1 MIRVLIVDDSAVMR
15 AFLSRVVS
23 AQPDMEVV
31 AVAADPVVAIEQIR
45 LKSPDVM
52 TLDVEMP
59 RMNGLDFLRKVMA
72 VRPLPVIMISS
83 LTRQGADTTMQALEL
98 GAVDFVQKPAD
109 LSQFEASVND
119 IAEKIRAANS
129 AQVVRHR
136 PRAAAPVR
144 TGAPLRHAIPPAA
157 QDRVIAIGAST
168 GGVEALREILAELP
182 EQMPPILI
190 AQHMPAGYTETFA
203 RRLNTICRVE
213 VKQAEDGEPALN
225 GVAYIAPGGRH
236 LTLVRRLAA
245 YSLRVTDDPPVN
257 RHRPSVDSLFRTVAR
272 AAQSRAIGVMLTGM
286 GADGAEAMLDLRN
299 AGAYTLA
306 QDESSCIVFGM
317 PRKAIAAGA
326 IREVLSLSQI
336 ARRLIELSGS

>member
-1 MIRVLIVDDSAVMR
+1 M
-15 AFLSRVVS
+15 
-23 AQPDMEVV
+23 
-31 AVAADPVVAIEQIR
+31 
-45 LKSPDVM
+45 
-52 TLDVEMP
+52 
-59 RMNGLDFLRKVMA
+59 
-72 VRPLPVIMISS
+72 
-83 LTRQGADTTMQALEL
+83 
-98 GAVDFVQKPAD
+98 
-109 LSQFEASVND
+109 
-119 IAEKIRAANS
+119 
-129 AQVVRHR
+129 
-136 PRAAAPVR
+136 
-144 TGAPLRHAIPPAA
+144 
-157 QDRVIAIGAST
+157 IAIGAST

-203 RRLNTICRVE
+203 RRLNTICRIE

-336 ARRLIELSGS
+336 SRRLIELSGT

>member
-83 LTRQGADTTMQALEL
+83 LTRQGADVTMQALEL
-98 GAVDFVQKPAD
+98 GAVDFVPKPAE

-119 IAEKIRAANS
+119 IADKIRAASS
-129 AQVVRHR
+129 ARVVRHR
-136 PRAAAPVR
+136 PRAAASPD
-144 TGAPLRHAIPPAA
+144 APLWHAPHPAA

-168 GGVEALREILAELP
+168 GGVEALRAILEELP
-182 EQMPPILI
+182 PGMPPILI

-203 RRLNTICRVE
+203 RRLDTICRID
-213 VKQAEDGEPALN
+213 VKQAQDGEPALN

-236 LTLVRRLAA
+236 LTLVRRLSA

-272 AAQSRAIGVMLTGM
+272 VAQGRAIGVMLTGM
-286 GADGAEAMLDLRN
+286 GADGAEAMLDLSN

-306 QDESSCIVFGM
+306 QDEHSCIVFGM
-317 PRKAIAAGA
+317 PRKAIAMGA
-326 IREVLSLSQI
+326 VREVLPLGQM
-336 ARRLIELSGS
+336 ARRLIELSGT